1 MMERPMS
8 RFIKDTN
15 SILGLTLSQIGLF
28 LATGI
33 LLTAVFFL
41 VFSSDWQRTAEIRSF
56 ASSFS
61 HLVEDVD
68 SSFFENTARFQF
80 PSKNYAYTVKLST
93 GYIVISAKGFLDT
106 DLFIAERFLIQPWP
120 RSIHQNWT
128 TGEDLHEYLNTTCG
142 HRGIKDDSI
151 PAINFTQLYQE
162 QNTTISF
169 YALHPLEILIR
180 EPVFLEKITIF
191 YDREKKHDFLL
202 VYQLI

>member
-1 MMERPMS
+1 MMGRPMS
-8 RFIKDTN
+8 RFTKDTN
-15 SILGLTLSQIGLF
+15 SIMGLTLSQIGLF

-61 HLVEDVD
+61 HLVEDID
-68 SSFFENTARFQF
+68 SSFFEKTTRFQF

-93 GYIVISAKGFLDT
+93 GYIVISAKGFWGS
-106 DLFIAERFLIQPWP
+106 DLFVAERFLIQPWP
-120 RSIHQNWT
+120 RSSHQNWT

-142 HRGIKDDSI
+142 HRGIKNDSI
-151 PAINFTQLYQE
+151 SSVNFTQLSQE

-180 EPVFLEKITIF
+180 EPVFLEKVTIF
-191 YDREKKHDFLL
+191 YNGEKKHDFLL

>member
-1 MMERPMS
+1 MMERHMS
-8 RFIKDTN
+8 RFTKDTN
-15 SILGLTLSQIGLF
+15 SIMGLTLSQIGLF

-61 HLVEDVD
+61 HLVEDID
-68 SSFFENTARFQF
+68 NRFFENTTRFQF
-80 PSKNYAYTVKLST
+80 PVKSYAYTVQLST
-93 GYIVISAKGFLDT
+93 EYIVISAKGFWDT
-106 DLFIAERFLIQPWP
+106 DLFVAERFLIRPWP
-120 RSIHQNWT
+120 RSSHQNWT

-142 HRGIKDDSI
+142 HRGIKNDSI
-151 PAINFTQLYQE
+151 SSVNFTQLSQE

-169 YALHPLEILIR
+169 YALHPLEMLIR
-180 EPVFLEKITIF
+180 EPVFLEKVTIF
-191 YDREKKHDFLL
+191 YDSEKKHDFLI